1 MSMPTNGSPIRG
13 ESVTSENRHAAKRA
27 DATAAHERTP
37 PAKLY
42 SPTTERLKQDEVE
55 HIR

>member
-1 MSMPTNGSPIRG
+1 M
-13 ESVTSENRHAAKRA
+13 TSENRHAAKRA

-42 SPTTERLKQDEVE
+42 SPTTERLKQVEVE